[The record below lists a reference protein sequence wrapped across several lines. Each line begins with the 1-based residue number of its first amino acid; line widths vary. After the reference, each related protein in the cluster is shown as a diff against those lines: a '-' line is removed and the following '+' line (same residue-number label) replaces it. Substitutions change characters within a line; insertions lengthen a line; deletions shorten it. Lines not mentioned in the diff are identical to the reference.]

1 MANQRKSPST
11 SPRCAIPARAVA
23 HVPAAILFQTT
34 VNAVATT
41 NLCVIAAL
49 TAVGVGAFEESP
61 VVEQCASGML
71 HYMQRR
77 KARMEELAWPP

>member
-1 MANQRKSPST
+1 
-11 SPRCAIPARAVA
+11 
-23 HVPAAILFQTT
+23 
-34 VNAVATT
+34 VATT